1 MVELR
6 GEILTL
12 TKSLHDGTEK
22 NGRCGD
28 DERTGRQPRSLFFC
42 LPRRG
47 GNSIAPILLESESE
61 LTCESP
67 LLRANSHCLSQN
79 YAVVEKEMA
88 VETRDGV
95 SSFLGSWGKSDQNND
110 PKKAQP

>member
-12 TKSLHDGTEK
+12 TKSLHDGTERR
-22 NGRCGD
+22 G
-28 DERTGRQPRSLFFC
+28 DERTRRQSRSLFFC
-42 LPRRG
+42 LPRREE
-47 GNSIAPILLESESE
+47 NSIAPILLESESE

-79 YAVVEKEMA
+79 YAVEEREMA

-95 SSFLGSWGKSDQNND
+95 SSFLGSWANPIRPSPDFG
-110 PKKAQP
+110 A